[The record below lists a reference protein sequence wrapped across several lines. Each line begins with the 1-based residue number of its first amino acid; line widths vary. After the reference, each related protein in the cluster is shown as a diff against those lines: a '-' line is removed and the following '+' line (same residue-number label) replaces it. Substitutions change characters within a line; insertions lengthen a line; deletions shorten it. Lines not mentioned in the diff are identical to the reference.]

1 LSTIERPVPAEFL
14 ERVIGESQKLTAAVW
29 KEVFAGLAAYEAA
42 EPAITCATLV
52 LGGDTDAVFAVGEQ
66 EALARAIT
74 GARITIVPGVGHALH
89 WEDPERFAK
98 ELAAFLAHLPRT

>member
-1 LSTIERPVPAEFL
+1 MSTIERPVPAEFL

-29 KEVFAGLAAYEAA
+29 KEVFAGLAA
-42 EPAITCATLV
+42 EPAITCATLE

-74 GARITIVPGVGHALH
+74 GARITIVPGVGPALH

-98 ELAAFLAHLPRT
+98 ELAASLAHLPRT